1 MLKKDIKHIER
12 IITNIDELTILTK
25 NRDSEYFY
33 NSYEMVILCTLVDEI
48 DDSLIDI
55 NEKLKNKYKNIN
67 WNIISS
73 QKNNEQSLTV
83 GKVWELSSH
92 LLKDD
97 IYNELKSLL
106 SKELPIYYKNY
117 CDKKLEKKNKKLNY
131 RSI

>member
-12 IITNIDELTILTK
+12 IITNINELAILTK

-33 NSYEMVILCTLVDEI
+33 NSSEMVILCTLVNEI

-117 CDKKLEKKNKKLNY
+117 CDKKTRQEKRKN
-131 RSI
+131 

>member
-12 IITNIDELTILTK
+12 IITNINELTILTK

-33 NSYEMVILCTLVDEI
+33 NSSEMVILCTLVNEI

-117 CDKKLEKKNKKLNY
+117 CDKKNRQEK
-131 RSI
+131 